1 MQWVVG
7 QASPRG
13 ASDVNGCF
21 TLVPGWG
28 RRSRA
33 SMYGA
38 RREFTTDQ
46 PCAEVTKKVGQK
58 KFDTKI
64 KDKHR

>member
-1 MQWVVG
+1 
-7 QASPRG
+7 
-13 ASDVNGCF
+13 
-21 TLVPGWG
+21 
-28 RRSRA
+28 
-33 SMYGA
+33 MYGA